1 MKFSTTTMALLAGT
15 AAAMPATVE
24 RRQFGLGGTG
34 STANELSGACKQITF
49 IFARGSTEIGNMGST
64 VGPPTCDGL
73 KKAYNDDVACQG
85 VGGAYKASVGSNA
98 LPGGTTAASYN
109 EAISIFEDAAQ
120 KCPDTIIVA
129 AGYSQGAAV
138 MVNAV
143 SKLDPSVQER
153 VAGVVLYGNTR
164 NKQENGK
171 IPNFPPEKA
180 KTYCNASD
188 GVCGGAL
195 LVTAGHLTY
204 TRDVKEAVS
213 YLQTQISAQ
222 GSASSSSSSASTGT
236 SSSSAV
242 TTTKASSGLGGLS
255 GWSGIFG
262 N

>member
-1 MKFSTTTMALLAGT
+1 
-15 AAAMPATVE
+15 
-24 RRQFGLGGTG
+24 
-34 STANELSGACKQITF
+34 
-49 IFARGSTEIGNMGST
+49 
-64 VGPPTCDGL
+64 
-73 KKAYNDDVACQG
+73 
-85 VGGAYKASVGSNA
+85 
-98 LPGGTTAASYN
+98 
-109 EAISIFEDAAQ
+109 
-120 KCPDTIIVA
+120 
-129 AGYSQGAAV
+129 

>member
-1 MKFSTTTMALLAGT
+1 MKFSNSMALLAGT
-15 AAAMPATVE
+15 AAAMPATID

-85 VGGAYKASVGSNA
+85 VGGAYTASVGSNA
-98 LPGGTTAASYN
+98 LPGGTTSAAYN

-143 SKLDPSVQER
+143 SKLDASVQER

-164 NKQENGK
+164 NRQEGGK

-204 TRDVKEAVS
+204 TRDVGEAVE
-213 YLQTQISAQ
+213 YLQGQISAQ
-222 GSASSSSSSASTGT
+222 GSASSSSSSTGT
-236 SSSSAV
+236 SSSSAS
-242 TTTKASSGLGGLS
+242 TTTQASSGLGGFS

-262 N
+262 GN

>member
-98 LPGGTTAASYN
+98 LPGGTTAGSYN

-171 IPNFPPEKA
+171 IPNFP
-180 KTYCNASD
+180 
-188 GVCGGAL
+188 L
-195 LVTAGHLTY
+195 RRRRLTATPLMAFAAA
-204 TRDVKEAVS
+204 RS
-213 YLQTQISAQ
+213 SSLPTQISAQ

>member
-1 MKFSTTTMALLAGT
+1 M
-15 AAAMPATVE
+15 
-24 RRQFGLGGTG
+24 
-34 STANELSGACKQITF
+34 
-49 IFARGSTEIGNMGST
+49 
-64 VGPPTCDGL
+64 
-73 KKAYNDDVACQG
+73 
-85 VGGAYKASVGSNA
+85 
-98 LPGGTTAASYN
+98 TTAAVSHELVELAHDLARAVSEHDLERLDQLLAAEFTLQGAAGQLDRIEFL
-109 EAISIFEDAAQ
+109 EAAAGANDMSRRVVSTVAN
-120 KCPDTIIVA
+120 CPDTKLVLG
-129 AGYSQGAAV
+129 GYSQGAAV

-222 GSASSSSSSASTGT
+222 GSASSSSSRASTGT